1 MLVQRYMTYKDD
13 LWGLDWLGKEAIT
26 YSLLKR
32 SCRVKFSPSYR
43 VPFAPWKLT
52 CHRVRSLLGRLAF
65 IYGLFFWIDSYS
77 FCRRLLILSAIFL
90 FINSLS
96 ILLCSHHQALKKSS
110 IKIYLLLIVML

>member
-1 MLVQRYMTYKDD
+1 MFMQRYMAYEND
-13 LWGLDWLGKEAIT
+13 LWRLDWLNKNAST

-52 CHRVRSLLGRLAF
+52 CQRVRSLLGRFAF

-77 FCRRLLILSAIFL
+77 FCRRLLILSAMFL
-90 FINSLS
+90 YINSLL
-96 ILLCSHHQALKKSS
+96 IL
-110 IKIYLLLIVML
+110 